1 MPPSKIKSG
10 HGDGVCQVL
19 LRLTMVSMQ
28 NKFRFKK
35 PKIKPEVDMD
45 EEGDDNDSMDGGAD
59 MADVI
64 HAEENDDGSDIDEE
78 FEFAGGN
85 NLHEEIIQSSI
96 SKEQWQLEVEKVAHK
111 LRLNKNLDDG
121 REWRSHLDQTKKHA
135 IAVRNN
141 LPEVRVKLDRLHEDT
156 SK

>member
-1 MPPSKIKSG
+1 
-10 HGDGVCQVL
+10 
-19 LRLTMVSMQ
+19 MVSMQ

-85 NLHEEIIQSSI
+85 NLHEEML
-96 SKEQWQLEVEKVAHK
+96 K
-111 LRLNKNLDDG
+111 
-121 REWRSHLDQTKKHA
+121 
-135 IAVRNN
+135 
-141 LPEVRVKLDRLHEDT
+141 
-156 SK
+156 